1 MSAYKNIRDLWKK
14 PKENLGEAWK
24 KRLIEIRKEPVIKR
38 LENPTRLDRARSL
51 GYRAKQGF
59 VVVRVRVVKGRRKR
73 PKFAG
78 GRRPKARGRFFSLD
92 KSKQV
97 VAEQKVSKK
106 FPNMEVLN
114 SYWLAKDGK
123 HIWFECILVDPSH
136 GQIKK
141 DKKIRWI
148 AEKQHTKRAERGLTS
163 AGNKS
168 RGLRKK

>member
-1 MSAYKNIRDLWKK
+1 MHKNLRNLWKK
-14 PKENLGEAWK
+14 PKENLGEIWK
-24 KRLIEIRKEPVIKR
+24 KRLIELRKEPVINRVEK
-38 LENPTRLDRARSL
+38 PTRLDRARTL

-59 VVVRVRVVKGRRKR
+59 VIARVRVVRGRRKR
-73 PKFAG
+73 PAFMG

-114 SYWLAKDGK
+114 SYWLAEDGK
-123 HIWFECILVDPSH
+123 HIWFECILVDPNH

-141 DKKIRWI
+141 DKKVRWI
-148 AEKQHTKRAERGLTS
+148 TEKQHRGRADRGLTS
-163 AGNKS
+163 AGKKS